1 MNSRSVTRVLGFI
14 AVCLGLA
21 MLAPAALAFLDHEDF
36 IPLLVSASLPLSS
49 GLIALLATRGPK
61 VDLKVRDGF
70 AVVTFAWIIASLF
83 GALPY
88 LLTGAAPRFA
98 DALFEAMSGFTTTG
112 ATIFPDV
119 ESLSRGVLLWRGITQ
134 WLGGMGIVLLSVAVL
149 PLLGVGGMQ
158 LYRAEVPGPIADRLS
173 PRIQSTAKAL
183 WSVYLALTVAEV
195 VLLVLG
201 GMSLFDAVCHS
212 FTTVSTGGF
221 STRNAS
227 VGAFGSAYLEGVVI
241 AFMFLAGMNFS
252 LHLSLIRPSRWSR
265 YVANEELRFYALV
278 VLVSAGA
285 IAAGLYFGTGK
296 GIGESARQSLFQTVS
311 ILTTTGFGTADY
323 LLWGFGAQVLLFLLM
338 FLGACTGSTA
348 GGLKFMRLIILCRH
362 AASSARK
369 EIHPRAIFTIRYAGK
384 AVSDDVLLN
393 ILAFFLFY
401 MFFFFAVGLVVAAC
415 GVDLETSLGASIAT
429 LSNIGPGL
437 GRVGPAGNYA
447 GLPEVAKGALTFSM
461 LLGRLELYTVLVVLS
476 PMFWRRR

>member
-1 MNSRSVTRVLGFI
+1 MNARSVARVLGFI
-14 AVCLGLA
+14 AVCLGVA
-21 MLAPAALAFLDHEDF
+21 MLAPAVLGFVDHHADF
-36 IPLLVSASLPLSS
+36 VPLLISAALPLVA
-49 GLIALLATRGPK
+49 GLAALVVTRGPK

-70 AVVTFAWIIASLF
+70 AVVTFAWVIAALF
-83 GALPY
+83 GAMPY
-88 LLTGAAPRFA
+88 ILTGSAPRFA
-98 DALFEAMSGFTTTG
+98 DAVFEAMSGFTTTG
-112 ATIFPDV
+112 ATIFTDV
-119 ESLSRGVLLWRGITQ
+119 ESLSRGVLLWRAITQ

-158 LYRAEVPGPIADRLS
+158 LYRAEVPGPVADRLS

-183 WSVYLALTVAEV
+183 WSVYLTLTVAEII
-195 VLLVLG
+195 LLSLG

-227 VGAFGSAYLEGVVI
+227 LGAFGSPYLEGVVI

-252 LHLSLIRPSRWSR
+252 LHLSLVRSRWSR

-278 VLVSAGA
+278 VVVSTAL
-285 IAAGLYFGTGK
+285 IAAGLYFGSAK
-296 GIGESARQSLFQTVS
+296 GIAESVRESLFQTVS
-311 ILTTTGFGTADY
+311 ILTTTGFGTSDY
-323 LLWGFGAQVLLFLLM
+323 ILWGFGAQVLLFLLM

-348 GGLKFMRLIILCRH
+348 GGLKFMRLIILGRH
-362 AASSARK
+362 AASTARK
-369 EIHPRAIFTIRYAGK
+369 EIHPRAIFTVRYAGK

-401 MFFFFAVGLVVAAC
+401 MFFFFSVSLVVAAC
-415 GVDLETSLGASIAT
+415 GVDIETSVGASIAT

-447 GLPEVAKGALTFSM
+447 GLPELAKGALTFSM

-476 PMFWRRR
+476 PMFWRRT